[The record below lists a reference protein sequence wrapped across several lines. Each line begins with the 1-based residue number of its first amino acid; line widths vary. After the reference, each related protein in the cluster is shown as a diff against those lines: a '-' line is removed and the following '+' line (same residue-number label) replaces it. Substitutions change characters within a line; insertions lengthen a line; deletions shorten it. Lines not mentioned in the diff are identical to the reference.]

1 MLSRPAANFHSTRL
15 FSAQGIYETSLTAK
29 TFIGDKLQL
38 GERVFYY
45 ALNGAADLYGG
56 NLIETAYLA
65 GATTE
70 FQTQCAISV
79 AAPIGSTNIYM
90 TSVTTAQAANLF
102 SDGWAGIYDDESTDS
117 YYTYKVKKNTALAAT
132 GTTGYITLYDEMHI
146 ALTTSDKV
154 LLTTNP
160 FKSVVIADYSTPA
173 GASLGFAPVN
183 VTAAYYFWLQT
194 WGPVNAAISSAA
206 LTIGYDV
213 VRSTAADGLVMSQV
227 AGASSVGVDRI
238 GRCLAPG
245 TASKG
250 ALINV
255 EIMR

>member
-1 MLSRPAANFHSTRL
+1 MN
-15 FSAQGIYETSLTAK
+15 
-29 TFIGDKLQL
+29 
-38 GERVFYY
+38 
-45 ALNGAADLYGG
+45 
-56 NLIETAYLA
+56 
-65 GATTE
+65 
-70 FQTQCAISV
+70 
-79 AAPIGSTNIYM
+79 
-90 TSVTTAQAANLF
+90 SVTTAQAANLF
-102 SDGWAGIYDDESTDS
+102 ADGWAGFYDDESTDS
-117 YYTYKVKKNTALAAT
+117 YYTYKVKKNSALAAT
-132 GTTGYITLYDEMHI
+132 GTTGFITLYDETHI
-146 ALTTSDKV
+146 AFTTSDKV

-173 GASLGFAPVN
+173 GAALGIAPIN

-194 WGPVNAAISSAA
+194 WGPAYVAISSGA

-213 VRSTAADGLVMSQV
+213 VRSTAGDGLVMSQV